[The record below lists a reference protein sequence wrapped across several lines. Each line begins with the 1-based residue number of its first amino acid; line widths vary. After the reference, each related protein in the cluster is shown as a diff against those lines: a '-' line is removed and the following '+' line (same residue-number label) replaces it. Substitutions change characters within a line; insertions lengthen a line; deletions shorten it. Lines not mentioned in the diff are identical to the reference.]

1 MSNRQAARPKRRAL
15 RAVYE
20 QPYALLILTT
30 LAWGGNAVASRLA
43 VGEISPMLLTAGRW
57 SLVLAIVGVLGRAAI
72 ARNAPRLR
80 AQWRPILAMGV
91 CGFTAF
97 NALFYVAGHLTSAVN
112 ISILQGSIPI
122 LVMLGALAL
131 HRTPIRPGQA
141 LGMLITL
148 AGVLT
153 VASHGDLAG
162 LARLSFN
169 PGDLLMIVA
178 CALYAGYTLAL
189 RGREGVSTLWF
200 FAGLATA
207 ALVSSLPLAAAEL
220 ALGRAE
226 IPTWRGWA
234 ILLYVALA
242 PSFVAQLFYMRAVQ
256 LIGPAR
262 AGLFVNLVPVF
273 GALLAVLVIGEPF
286 RPHHAAALGLV
297 LLGIALAET
306 SARRGLR
313 RAGA

>member
-1 MSNRQAARPKRRAL
+1 MTQADAMSTKRSAFRAI
-15 RAVYE
+15 YQ
-20 QPYALLILTT
+20 QPYALLILTM
-30 LAWGGNAVASRLA
+30 LAWGGNAVASRMA

-57 SLVLAIVGVLGRAAI
+57 SLVLAIVGVLGRDAVV
-72 ARNAPRLR
+72 RNAPRLR
-80 AQWRPILAMGV
+80 EQWRTILAMAV

-112 ISILQGSIPI
+112 IAILQGSIPI
-122 LVMLGALAL
+122 FVMLGALVL
-131 HRTPIRPGQA
+131 HRTPVRGGQA

-153 VASHGDLAG
+153 VASHGDLAD
-162 LARLSFN
+162 LAQLQFN

-178 CALYAGYTLAL
+178 CVLYAGYTLAL

-200 FAGLATA
+200 FAGLAAA
-207 ALVSSLPLAAAEL
+207 ALVTSLPLAAGEL
-220 ALGRAE
+220 ALGQAQW
-226 IPTWRGWA
+226 PTARGWA

-242 PSFVAQLFYMRAVQ
+242 PSFFAQLFYMRAVQ

-273 GALLAVLVIGEPF
+273 GALLAVLLIGEPF
-286 RPHHAAALGLV
+286 HAHHAAALGLV
-297 LLGIALAET
+297 LLGIALAEI
-306 SARRGLR
+306 
-313 RAGA
+313 

>member
-1 MSNRQAARPKRRAL
+1 MTQADAMSTKRSAFRAI
-15 RAVYE
+15 YQ
-20 QPYALLILTT
+20 QPYALLILTM
-30 LAWGGNAVASRLA
+30 LAWGGNAVASRMA

-57 SLVLAIVGVLGRAAI
+57 SLVLAIVGVLGRDAVV
-72 ARNAPRLR
+72 RNAPRLR
-80 AQWRPILAMGV
+80 EQWRTILAMGV

-112 ISILQGSIPI
+112 IAILQGSIPI
-122 LVMLGALAL
+122 FVMLGALVL
-131 HRTPIRPGQA
+131 HRTPVRGGQA

-162 LARLSFN
+162 LAQLQFN

-178 CALYAGYTLAL
+178 CVLYAGYTLAL

-200 FAGLATA
+200 FAGLAAA
-207 ALVSSLPLAAAEL
+207 ALVTSLPLAAGEL
-220 ALGRAE
+220 ALGQAQW
-226 IPTWRGWA
+226 PTARGWA

-242 PSFVAQLFYMRAVQ
+242 PSFFAQLFYMRAVQ

-273 GALLAVLVIGEPF
+273 GALLAVLLIGEPF
-286 RPHHAAALGLV
+286 HAHHAAALGLV
-297 LLGIALAET
+297 LLGIALAEI
-306 SARRGLR
+306 SARRAPR
-313 RAGA
+313 PAAA

>member
-1 MSNRQAARPKRRAL
+1 MAKDQATQPGRGAL
-15 RAVYE
+15 GAIYQ
-20 QPYALLILTT
+20 QPYLLLVLTT

-57 SLVLAIVGVLGRAAI
+57 SLVLAIVGVLGRDAI
-72 ARNAPRLR
+72 ARNAARMR

-131 HRTPIRPGQA
+131 HQTPVKAGQV

-162 LARLSFN
+162 LARLRFN
-169 PGDLLMIVA
+169 PGDLLMLVA
-178 CALYAGYTLAL
+178 CVLYAGYTLGL

-200 FAGLATA
+200 FAGLAA
-207 ALVSSLPLAAAEL
+207 AAFASSLPLAFAEL
-220 ALGRAE
+220 ALGQAE
-226 IPTWRGWA
+226 APTGRGWA

-273 GALLAVLVIGEPF
+273 GALLAVLLIGEPF

-306 SARRGLR
+306 SARRAAR
-313 RAGA
+313 RAVA

>member
-1 MSNRQAARPKRRAL
+1 MSNRQAVQPKPSAL
-15 RAVYE
+15 GALYQ
-20 QPYALLILTT
+20 QPYALLVLTM

-43 VGEISPMLLTAGRW
+43 VGEISPMVMTAGRW
-57 SLVLAIVGVLGRAAI
+57 SLVLAIVGVLGRDAI
-72 ARNAPRLR
+72 ARNGPRLR
-80 AQWRPILAMGV
+80 AQWRAILAMGA

-112 ISILQGSIPI
+112 TSILQGSIPI
-122 LVMLGALAL
+122 IVMLGALAL

-148 AGVLT
+148 AGVLI

-162 LARLSFN
+162 LARLKFN
-169 PGDLLMIVA
+169 PGDLLMMVA
-178 CALYAGYTLAL
+178 CVLYAGYTLAL

-207 ALVSSLPLAAAEL
+207 ALVTSLPLAAAEL
-220 ALGRAE
+220 ALGQAQW
-226 IPTWRGWA
+226 PTGRGWA
-234 ILLYVALA
+234 ILLYVAFA
-242 PSFVAQLFYMRAVQ
+242 PSFFAQLFYMRAVQ

-273 GALLAVLVIGEPF
+273 GALLAVLLIGEPF
-286 RPHHAAALGLV
+286 RPHHAAALALV
-297 LLGIALAET
+297 LLGIAVAET
-306 SARRGLR
+306 SARRAMR
-313 RAGA
+313 RAAA